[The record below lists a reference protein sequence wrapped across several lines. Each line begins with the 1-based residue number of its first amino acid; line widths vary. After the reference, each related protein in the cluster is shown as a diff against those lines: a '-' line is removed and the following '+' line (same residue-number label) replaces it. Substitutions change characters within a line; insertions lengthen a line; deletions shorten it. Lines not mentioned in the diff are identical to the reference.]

1 MGHIDWALGGD
12 YLETCS
18 CNYVCPC
25 VASNLK
31 DRPTH
36 GWCKAALLF
45 DIKKGHY
52 GQLLLDNLPV
62 AVVGYI
68 PGPLVEGSW
77 TVGLIIDERANPE
90 QQDALTSI
98 LTGRAGG
105 PMERFAPLVGTF
117 AGVETGDIQFEKT
130 GMKFSFSIPGVLDQA
145 AEVGGGGH
153 TQSYARVRHRLGRHQ
168 RP

>member
-1 MGHIDWALGGD
+1 MGQIDWAISGD

-45 DIKKGHY
+45 DVQKGHY
-52 GQLLLDNLPV
+52 GQLSLNKLAV

-68 PGPLVEGSW
+68 PGPLVDGNW
-77 TVGLIIDERANPE
+77 TVG
-90 QQDALTSI
+90 
-98 LTGRAGG
+98 
-105 PMERFAPLVGTF
+105 
-117 AGVETGDIQFEKT
+117 
-130 GMKFSFSIPGVLDQA
+130 
-145 AEVGGGGH
+145 
-153 TQSYARVRHRLGRHQ
+153 
-168 RP
+168 